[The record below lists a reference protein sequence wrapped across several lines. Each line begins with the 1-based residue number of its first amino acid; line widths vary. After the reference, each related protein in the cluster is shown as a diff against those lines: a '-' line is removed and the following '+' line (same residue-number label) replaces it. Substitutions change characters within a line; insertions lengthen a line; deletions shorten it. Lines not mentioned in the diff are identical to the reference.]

1 MKFFFLIF
9 SFFCIIAVDSMSCL
23 LLGLLS
29 VFGFFMYRGVWKTG
43 MEFRALALLSAMALT
58 FMLVVFFMLH
68 GGDGALA
75 SLLAGVNRDISLT
88 GRVDLWE
95 DVFTIAKGNW
105 VLGKGYGAFW
115 FEGMNNNLWEMYVW
129 HPNQAHQGFLDIY
142 VQLGAVGLALSLL
155 WVGSVVVRRIKS
167 SVLDS
172 FDVFRLLF
180 IVIIIFHNM
189 VESSILRLNHIYWF
203 LFLVIALDSLG
214 EIEVCD
220 MD

>member
-1 MKFFFLIF
+1 
-9 SFFCIIAVDSMSCL
+9 
-23 LLGLLS
+23 
-29 VFGFFMYRGVWKTG
+29 
-43 MEFRALALLSAMALT
+43 MALT

-129 HPNQAHQGFLDIY
+129 HPNQDHQGFLDIY

-172 FDVFRLLF
+172 FDAFRLLF

-220 MD
+220 MDE